1 MEDTA
6 TTSMTR
12 NIPLIPAV
20 SISHPKHWVAS
31 SPFSRT
37 KSCTRSTVTNC
48 TKPDTAEITS
58 VLGTVAAASG
68 TKFWLRL
75 LTTIDSLLSLLSQRH
90 PPGTTGTILVIRL
103 LLELHRL
110 PAPDFPRTKT
120 TALVLRSYCRTP
132 SQKRTNGSKKQT

>member
-1 MEDTA
+1 MST
-6 TTSMTR
+6 
-12 NIPLIPAV
+12 
-20 SISHPKHWVAS
+20 SHPKLWVPS

-37 KSCTRSTVTNC
+37 KSRTRSTVINC

-68 TKFWLRL
+68 ANFRLRL

-90 PPGTTGTILVIRL
+90 PLGTTGTIWVIRL

-120 TALVLRSYCRTP
+120 TALVLRSYCRIP
-132 SQKRTNGSKKQT
+132 SQKRTNRSKKQT